1 MRRAGRGNSAIHL
14 RAIPFIALL
23 GMAAPALAQ
32 DDPVAIDLLGPDAPP
47 ELDEFAQQQCAR
59 DADVGVI
66 QGEIVVCRELSE
78 PSDGFWNKE
87 DFERRYGEATQGIK
101 TPDVDGTGL
110 PPGMVPIVT
119 IKGCFIGP
127 CPGEPAIL
135 IDVAALPTAPRGSDA
150 DRVARGLPPLGEA
163 GDLGRGPVD
172 EDELGLPPP
181 PAG

>member
-135 IDVAALPTAPRGSDA
+135 IDVAALPTALNL
-150 DRVARGLPPLGEA
+150 AR
-163 GDLGRGPVD
+163 
-172 EDELGLPPP
+172 
-181 PAG
+181 